1 MRTRHIRLRWAVAA
15 LAAAAVAVTPVVS
28 EAAGSATHAKAQRP
42 IRVLIFSK
50 AYAFVHPSIKTG
62 AKFFT
67 SLNGG
72 GEFRFTNSTDP
83 KDLRVSNLRHYDVLL
98 WNSSTGNVP
107 LSNQD
112 RAALL
117 DWVRHGHGFVGIH
130 AAGDGEYDWPQFSE
144 LVGGEFLM
152 HWYDFGGITTEPQTE
167 VLRNEDPD
175 SAMTRHL
182 PLDWKI
188 SDETYA
194 WQVNPRPDVHVLLS
208 LVNSSI
214 AEGALYA
221 PNQPLAWCRPFGS
234 GRTFYT
240 NQGHIES
247 LFQNPDYVTEV
258 LQGIRYAA
266 GRVPVDCSVPGARS
280 RDEAVWADGSVDAK
294 AARSNESGG
303 MAVVTAAGDK
313 TRLTWDGVNLSRI
326 HQIEVHATG
335 TVEKQ
340 PPGSG
345 SPAQW
350 GSTGGGTI
358 ELHADSADGKTVGT
372 VSVAPGSDW
381 TTTSVD
387 VPASLTGR
395 RDLVLT
401 FTPNVPG
408 DAVGSIAW
416 IRLVPTGRDAKAAG
430 SLNGS

>member
-1 MRTRHIRLRWAVAA
+1 MSRLTRSLAA
-15 LAAAAVAVTPVVS
+15 LAVAAVAVTPVVS
-28 EAAGSATHAKAQRP
+28 EAAGSGAGARAQHP
-42 IRVLIFSK
+42 IRVLVFSK

-72 GEFRFTNSTDP
+72 GEFHFVNSTDP
-83 KDLRVSNLRHYDVLL
+83 KDLRVSNLRNFDVLL

-107 LSNQD
+107 LSDQD

-117 DWVRHGHGFVGIH
+117 GWVRHGHGFVGIH

-152 HWYDFGGITTEPQTE
+152 HWYDFGGITAEPQTE
-167 VLRNEDPD
+167 VLHNEDPD

-194 WQVNPRPDVHVLLS
+194 WQVDPRPDVHVLLS

-214 AEGALYA
+214 AEGALYTQ
-221 PNQPLAWCRPFGS
+221 NQPLAWCRPFGN

-266 GRVPVDCSVPGARS
+266 GRVHSDCNVPGARS
-280 RDEAVWADGSVDAK
+280 RDEAVWADRSVEAP

-303 MAVVTAAGDK
+303 MAVVTDAGEN
-313 TRLTWDGVNLSRI
+313 TRLTWTGVDLGNTK
-326 HQIEVHATG
+326 QIEVHATG
-335 TVEKQ
+335 TVEQ
-340 PPGSG
+340 RPPASG
-345 SPAQW
+345 QNAQW
-350 GSTGGGTI
+350 GPTAGGTI
-358 ELHADSADGKTVGT
+358 ELHADSATGPTVGT
-372 VSVAPGSDW
+372 VSVLPGSDW
-381 TTTSVD
+381 ATTTVD
-387 VPASLTGR
+387 VPSSLTGR
-395 RDLVLT
+395 HALVLT
-401 FTPNVPG
+401 FTPNASG
-408 DAVGSIAW
+408 DSVGSIAW
-416 IRLVPTGRDAKAAG
+416 IRLVPTGRDARAAG